1 LKWIAVVT
9 SNTRRI
15 RIKRIYEAADPNDG
29 TRILVDRLWP
39 RGVKKADARVDK
51 WAGDVAPTTEL
62 RTWFNREPS
71 RFDEFRLRYWQ
82 ELEANADIV
91 SQLVADVADV
101 GDAPITLLYAAR
113 DTNCNHAVVLRDFL
127 LER

>member
-1 LKWIAVVT
+1 V
-9 SNTRRI
+9 
-15 RIKRIYEAADPNDG
+15 KRVDAH
-29 TRILVDRLWP
+29 VDRW
-39 RGVKKADARVDK
+39 ARDI
-51 WAGDVAPTTEL
+51 APTTEL
-62 RTWFNREPS
+62 RTWFNHEPS

-91 SQLVADVADV
+91 SQLVGDV
-101 GDAPITLLYAAR
+101 GDAQITLLYAAR